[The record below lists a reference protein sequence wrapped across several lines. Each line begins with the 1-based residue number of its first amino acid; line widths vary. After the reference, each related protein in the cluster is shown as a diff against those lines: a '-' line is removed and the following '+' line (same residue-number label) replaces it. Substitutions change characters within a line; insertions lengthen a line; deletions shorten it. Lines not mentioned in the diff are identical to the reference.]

1 MLVSSRGQVVQGFG
15 VQDLEEQELEF
26 GFDGEG
32 GVQGYRGS
40 EESLLLSRT
49 LR

>member
-26 GFDGEG
+26 GFDGG
-32 GVQGYRGS
+32 GVQGYLGS
-40 EESLLLSRT
+40 KGSLLLAGT